1 MWSIYRKEIN
11 AFFSSVM
18 GYLVIA
24 VFLIL
29 MGLFLWVFPEYSIL
43 DYNFATLD
51 PLFAIAPFIFLFLI
65 PAVTMRSFAE
75 EKNTGTIEFLVTKP
89 VTDTQIILGKYF
101 ANLSLV
107 VIALLPTL
115 LYVYTVYELGS
126 PKGNLDTG
134 AIIGSYIGLFFLCAV
149 FVAIG
154 ILSSILS
161 KNQIVAFLLGA
172 LLCFLFQWAFGY
184 LAQMPFFTG
193 EAELFIQK
201 LGINYHYSSI
211 SKGAIQTKDLVY
223 FLSITGMF
231 LYLSKFIFSN
241 QR

>member
-101 ANLSLV
+101 ANLSL
-107 VIALLPTL
+107 
-115 LYVYTVYELGS
+115 
-126 PKGNLDTG
+126 
-134 AIIGSYIGLFFLCAV
+134 
-149 FVAIG
+149 
-154 ILSSILS
+154 
-161 KNQIVAFLLGA
+161 
-172 LLCFLFQWAFGY
+172 
-184 LAQMPFFTG
+184 
-193 EAELFIQK
+193 
-201 LGINYHYSSI
+201 
-211 SKGAIQTKDLVY
+211 
-223 FLSITGMF
+223 
-231 LYLSKFIFSN
+231 
-241 QR
+241 

>member
-172 LLCFLFQWAFGY
+172 FLCFLFQWAFGY